1 MRILVWG
8 LGKSG
13 KAVSELLKLKGF
25 SVIEGDDSRGDKP
38 EDLIGDVD
46 EIVVSPGI
54 PPTHKLFKLSK
65 ERNIPLTGELE
76 VASRFFKGEIVA
88 ITGTDGKS
96 TTTRLIYRILKR
108 YFPEVYEGGNI
119 GVPFSEIVKH
129 NTEGIAVLEVSSFQ
143 AKTLRNFRPRV
154 GVFLNFSTD
163 HLDWH
168 PDLKDYLESKYRLFM
183 NQKEED
189 VAVLNAGLKEVADVP
204 TRAQRILFNSEENF
218 FDGRFVYIKG
228 ERFIDANKIKLVG
241 RHNIDNIMA
250 SILTAL
256 CFGIPED
263 IIKEEIYEFE
273 GLPFRLSFVTE
284 YKGISIYND
293 SKATTVN
300 ALRSAVTS
308 FENVVL
314 IAGGKNKGGDFY
326 SLREDVKKHV
336 KKCIV
341 IGESADEIIEA
352 WNDIVEVVK
361 SNDLE
366 DAVKKAFDFA
376 VPGDV
381 ILFSPG
387 CASFDMFSNYI
398 ERGETFNKIVYSFIS
413 KDPLPS

>member
-1 MRILVWG
+1 MKILVWG

-13 KAVSELLKLKGF
+13 RAVSELLRLKEF
-25 SVIEGDDSRGDKP
+25 RVIEGDDGRGDKP
-38 EDLIGDVD
+38 EDLIGGVD

-54 PPTHKLFKLSK
+54 PPTHKLFKLSE

-76 VASRFFKGEIVA
+76 VASRFFKGKIVA
-88 ITGTDGKS
+88 VTGTDGKS

-108 YFPEVYEGGNI
+108 YFPKVYEGGNI

-143 AKTLRNFRPRV
+143 AKTLKNFRPHV

-168 PDLKDYLESKYRLFM
+168 PNLKDYLESKYRLFM
-183 NQKEED
+183 NQIEED
-189 VAVLNAGLKEVADVP
+189 VAVLNGRFEEVADVP
-204 TRAQRILFNSEENF
+204 TSAQKNFFNSEDTF

-228 ERFIDANKIKLVG
+228 KKFIDVSKIKLVG

-256 CFGIPED
+256 CLGVSED

-273 GLPFRLSFVTE
+273 GLPFRLSFVTKH
-284 YKGISIYND
+284 KGISIYND

-308 FENVVL
+308 FENVIL
-314 IAGGKNKGGDFY
+314 IAGGRNKGGDFY
-326 SLREDVKKHV
+326 SIREEIKKHV

-341 IGESADEIIEA
+341 IGESADEILNA
-352 WNDIVEVVK
+352 WKDIVEIVK
-361 SNDLE
+361 GNNLE
-366 DAVKKAFDFA
+366 DAIEKAFYFA

-398 ERGETFNKIVYSFIS
+398 ERGEAFNRAIYSFIS

>member
-25 SVIEGDDSRGDKP
+25 SVIEGDDNRGDKP
-38 EDLIGDVD
+38 EDLIKDVD

-54 PPTHKLFKLSK
+54 PPTHKLFELSK

-76 VASRFFKGEIVA
+76 VASRFFKGKIVA

-108 YFPEVYEGGNI
+108 YFPNVYEGGNI

-143 AKTLRNFRPRV
+143 AKTLKNFRPNI
-154 GVFLNFSTD
+154 GVFLNFSRD

-168 PDLKDYLESKYRLFM
+168 PDLKDYLESKYRLFI

-189 VAVLNAGLKEVADVP
+189 VAILNAGFKEVADVP
-204 TRAQRILFNSEENF
+204 TRAQRIFFNSEDIF
-218 FDGRFVYIKG
+218 FDGRFVYVKG
-228 ERFIDANKIKLVG
+228 DKFIDANKIKLVG

-250 SILTAL
+250 SIITAL
-256 CFGIPED
+256 CLGVPED
-263 IIKEEIYEFE
+263 IIKEEIYGFE
-273 GLPFRLSFVTE
+273 GLPFRLSFVAE

-308 FENVVL
+308 FENVIL
-314 IAGGKNKGGDFY
+314 IAGGRNKGGDFY
-326 SLREDVKKHV
+326 SLREEIKKHV

-352 WNDIVEVVK
+352 WNDVVGVVRGD
-361 SNDLE
+361 NLE
-366 DAVKKAFDFA
+366 DAIEKAFHFA
-376 VPGDV
+376 NPGDV

-398 ERGETFNKIVYSFIS
+398 ERGEVFNKIVYSFIS